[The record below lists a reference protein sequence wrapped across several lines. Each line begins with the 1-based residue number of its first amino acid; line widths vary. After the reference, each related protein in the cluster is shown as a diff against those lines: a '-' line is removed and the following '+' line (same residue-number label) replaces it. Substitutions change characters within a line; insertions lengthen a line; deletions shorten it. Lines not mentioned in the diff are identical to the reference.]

1 MPNFNDMLQS
11 IFTNS
16 STERPDFVLKNKNS
30 STSIYLDKA
39 TKLDII
45 LSTVYNINDGNVEQ
59 IE

>member
-1 MPNFNDMLQS
+1 MLQS

-16 STERPDFVLKNKNS
+16 SGGEKPDFVVKNKSS

-45 LSTVYNINDGNVEQ
+45 LSTVYNIG
-59 IE
+59 